1 MLYKEIAATG
11 TTVLKTGP
19 GYLQGVTVNNPGTGP
34 GTIQIFDN
42 GAASGTAIAGATAF
56 ALPAA
61 GSFLD
66 YDCGFTNGLTVVVG
80 GTFTNGT
87 ITVEYY

>member
-1 MLYKEIAATG
+1 MQYQEINGNGTYK
-11 TTVLKTGP
+11 LKIGP
-19 GYLQGVTVNNPGTGP
+19 GYLQGVTVNLPGS

-42 GAASGTAIAGATAF
+42 VAGSGTAIAGATAF

-66 YDCGFTNGLTVVVG
+66 YDVNFNTGLTIVIASMVTG
-80 GTFTNGT
+80 S
-87 ITVEYY
+87 ITVEWY